1 MEQLVDMHWWPL
13 LAGTLD
19 VVLVYVLIYRLLLLV
34 RGTRAERMLLGLGI
48 VVMVYMASR
57 ALNLATLNWILGNFL
72 GSVILVIV
80 VLFQDDFRRAL
91 TKVGLIPGLGGD
103 GSKAL
108 SRTIE
113 EVSHAASEL
122 ASRRI
127 GALMVLSR
135 DVGLDDYTEYAIKID
150 SLVSHQLLVSLFLPT
165 SPLHDGAVVIEGE
178 RIAAAGA
185 VLPLTFNPGVSSAF
199 GTRHRAAIGLSERT
213 DALIVVVSEETG
225 TISLVR
231 EGRITRDLNE
241 KTLFNALNRLTVFR
255 QSKKGFRQSKKG
267 RDVTKEGKGSAS
279 SGTPDVVIPSEE
291 VVAKPSLAE
300 VSEAEALEERN
311 AAENPQEEGG
321 S

>member
-1 MEQLVDMHWWPL
+1 MEQLADFHWWPL
-13 LAGTLD
+13 VAGALD
-19 VVLVYVLIYRLLLLV
+19 VVLVYILIYRLLLLV

-91 TKVGLIPGLGGD
+91 TKVGLIPGLGGEQ
-103 GSKAL
+103 SKAL
-108 SRTIE
+108 SKTIE

-135 DVGLDDYTEYAIKID
+135 DVGLDDYTEHAIKID
-150 SLVSHQLLVSLFLPT
+150 SRVSHQLLVSLFLPT

-185 VLPLTFNPGVSSAF
+185 VLPLTFNPGVGSNF

-213 DALIVVVSEETG
+213 DAVIVVVSEETG
-225 TISLVR
+225 TISLIR

-255 QSKKGFRQSKKG
+255 QQRKTKDISSNKTAKAEPRAPS
-267 RDVTKEGKGSAS
+267 DVA
-279 SGTPDVVIPSEE
+279 IPSEE
-291 VVAKPSLAE
+291 VVSKPPL
-300 VSEAEALEERN
+300 SESATEDAQTLPKEG
-311 AAENPQEEGG
+311 ASTEEGG